1 MLAQVQTAPAVDPQ
15 LRRAGIPGLV
25 GKNVLVTGGSSG
37 IGRAV
42 AVRFAEHGANV
53 AINYLTTPD
62 EAAGTEEQV
71 HACVRRVQQQGVRD
85 VLVHGDVSR
94 EDDVVHMVGDA
105 TRRLGGLDILVNN
118 AGTGGGQARLHELE
132 PEEFDRVIDVNL
144 RGTFLCTKYAI
155 AHFLTVGGGRI
166 VNIAST
172 YGLIGAPKAPA
183 YCASKGAII
192 NLTRQL
198 AVDYGPDD
206 IRVNAICPGY
216 IDTGLGRRRGRL
228 TPEEVEQAT
237 AVREKAAGMQPLG
250 RQAQPAEVAAVAL
263 FLASDASSF
272 MTGSIVPVDGGCTTT
287 FNYGEASN

>member
-1 MLAQVQTAPAVDPQ
+1 MTRIDGRTAV
-15 LRRAGIPGLV
+15 
-25 GKNVLVTGGSSG
+25 VTGSGNG
-37 IGRAV
+37 IGRAIASALAAAGAQVVVSDVLAEDGQRTVEEITEAGGSATFVAADV
-42 AVRFAEHGANV
+42 AVAEQAAALIAAAVDRF
-53 AINYLTTPD
+53 
-62 EAAGTEEQV
+62 
-71 HACVRRVQQQGVRD
+71 
-85 VLVHGDVSR
+85 
-94 EDDVVHMVGDA
+94 
-105 TRRLGGLDILVNN
+105 GGLDVLVNN
-118 AGTGGGQARLHELE
+118 AGVGGGQQRLHEVD
-132 PEEFDRVIDVNL
+132 PEDFDRVIDVNL
-144 RGTFLCTKYAI
+144 RGTFLCTKYALP
-155 AHFLTVGGGRI
+155 HFLASGDGRI

-198 AVDYGPDD
+198 AVDYGPDGV
-206 IRVNAICPGY
+206 RVNAICPGY
-216 IDTGLGRRRGRL
+216 IDTGLGRRGP
-228 TPEEVEQAT
+228 TMSAEEFAAAT